1 MPSNLR
7 KTNFVERIAMEAE
20 ISKAQ
25 AERAY
30 EALLSGIQD
39 ALIAGDKVT
48 LTGFGTF
55 TTADRKSRM
64 GRNPQT
70 GAPIAIP
77 GRRVPRFSAG
87 KTLKDSVADEPQ
99 EILRTPLY

>member
-1 MPSNLR
+1 MPANLR
-7 KTNFVERIAMEAE
+7 KTNFIERIAHEAE

-30 EALLSGIQD
+30 EALLGGIQD
-39 ALIAGDKVT
+39 ALAAGDKVT

-55 TTADRKSRM
+55 STADRRSRM
-64 GRNPQT
+64 GRNPRT

-87 KTLKDSVADEPQ
+87 KTLKDTVAEQPM
-99 EILRTPLY
+99 EILRTPLF